1 MAEKAEYRRNVG
13 GQRSPTI
20 HMERYLI
27 ETPHSEQDCKLLVDQ
42 IYAMG
47 YLYHF
52 DWGCKAGIHS
62 GWAIIEAGS
71 EADARL
77 AVPPM
82 VRSKARIILLNK
94 FTRDFA
100 SEHEMVEQNALGD
113 K

>member
-1 MAEKAEYRRNVG
+1 MGAQA
-13 GQRSPTI
+13 PT
-20 HMERYLI
+20 HKMERYLI
-27 ETPHSEQDCKLLVDQ
+27 ETPHTEQDCKLLIDQ

-62 GWAIIEAGS
+62 GWAIIEADN

-82 VRSKARIILLNK
+82 VRSKAKVIQLNK
-94 FTRDFA
+94 FSHDLKSKHAMF
-100 SEHEMVEQNALGD
+100 EQNV
-113 K
+113 